1 MQVSDV
7 ADRYDERLRPSD
19 YEDAATNGLQVGPG
33 DQAVERVA
41 FAVDAVVETVA
52 DAVEWGADLLVT
64 HHGVVWG
71 GLDSVT
77 GREYDRIQP
86 LVEGDCALYAAHLPL
101 DGHPELGNAAQL
113 ADVLGVENRAPFGEH
128 AGQHLGVRGT
138 LPEATTADDLS
149 ATLAAELDTGG
160 RPVPVLDFGPEELSE
175 VAVLT
180 GNGAD
185 WLREAEDA
193 GVDAFVTGEGKGKLY
208 HEAREAGVSVF
219 LAGHYATET
228 FGVRALQSLTDEWG
242 VETTFLSHPTGL

>member
-1 MQVSDV
+1 MDVSDI
-7 ADRYDERLRPSD
+7 AQRYDERLRVAD
-19 YEDAATNGLQVGPG
+19 YEDAATNGLQVGPA
-33 DQAVERVA
+33 DRPVDRVA
-41 FAVDAVVETVA
+41 FAVDAVVETIDA
-52 DAVEWGADLLVT
+52 AVEWGADLLVT

-77 GREYDRIQP
+77 GREYDRVGR
-86 LVEGDCALYAAHLPL
+86 LVDGDCALYAAHLPL

-113 ADVLGVENRAPFGEH
+113 ADVLGVADRAPFGEH
-128 AGQHLGVRGT
+128 AGEHLGVRGT
-138 LPEATTADDLS
+138 LPEPTSADELS
-149 ATLAAELDTGG
+149 ATLRAELDTAG
-160 RPVPVLDFGPEELSE
+160 RPVPVLEFGPDELSE

-185 WLREAEDA
+185 WLREAEAA

-228 FGVRALQSLTDEWG
+228 FGVRALQGVADDWG
-242 VETTFLSHPTGL
+242 VETRFLSHPTGL